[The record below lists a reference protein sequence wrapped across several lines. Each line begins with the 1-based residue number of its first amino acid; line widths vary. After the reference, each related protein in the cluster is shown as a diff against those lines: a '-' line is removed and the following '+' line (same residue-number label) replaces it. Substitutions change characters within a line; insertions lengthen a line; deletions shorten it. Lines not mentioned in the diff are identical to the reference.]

1 MHNLLINN
9 APNPQPHPVLLQV
22 SRCHQICSDSLQ
34 MNNWCNA
41 LWWCSCFVLNKVICP
56 YKGALNTW
64 LGVPTLLLACEQ
76 AQSLCCF
83 LICIKLNILKWLS
96 EAKVVETPI
105 RLYFHLFFFFPLVSS
120 LFLISS
126 LVHELPSHFKYPVS
140 GELQH
145 FPLLSAHRSFLE
157 GFFC

>member
-9 APNPQPHPVLLQV
+9 APNPQPHPVLVQV
-22 SRCHQICSDSLQ
+22 SWCHQICSDSLQ

-41 LWWCSCFVLNKVICP
+41 LCCSCFVLNKVTCP

-64 LGVPTLLLACEQ
+64 LGVPTLLLACKQ
-76 AQSLCCF
+76 TQSLCCF
-83 LICIKLNILKWLS
+83 LICIPLNILKWLS

-105 RLYFHLFFFFPLVSS
+105 RLYFHPSHPPLVSS
-120 LFLISS
+120 LYLISS
-126 LVHELPSHFKYPVS
+126 LLVHELPSHFKYPVS